1 MRRRAV
7 GLLVVGAGR
16 RIIAGGIGITAMSPV
31 LDLIADGRRRQRCL
45 PHLSRFLFVWSMQKP
60 DHFTW
65 FKVPAEFAHVYH
77 NHVAS
82 CPELSVVLRSLRF
95 QVVEEGP
102 FRFREHYFA
111 TEERI
116 SRKYIMITM
125 QMSRNHYATEKRID
139 WH

>member
-60 DHFTW
+60 DHVTW
-65 FKVPAEFAHVYH
+65 FKVPAECAHVYH
-77 NHVAS
+77 KHVHS
-82 CPELSVVLRSLRF
+82 CPERKPQIAASARGA
-95 QVVEEGP
+95 VETSRRLLCTAAGRAN
-102 FRFREHYFA
+102 F
-111 TEERI
+111 EEI
-116 SRKYIMITM
+116 SI
-125 QMSRNHYATEKRID
+125 S
-139 WH
+139 